1 MSPPRLNR
9 TAPLPRA
16 LVCLGGALLLPLVAA
31 VGAEG
36 ATEPPPTGKVL
47 YQTACASC
55 HGATGRGAPPS
66 LRGFDDPLPDFT
78 DSSFVSREPKW
89 DWVGIAFEGGP
100 SRGFSEM
107 MPAFGGVLTIE
118 ELVAVVDY
126 IKGFAT
132 DNEWPVGELNLPRAL
147 VTGKAFP
154 EDEAVLTS
162 QINTK
167 APGRIANKLVYEQRF
182 GARNQW
188 EIVVPF
194 GWHEVPVTDGSGQ
207 ATSWT
212 SSMGDIA
219 VSLKRA
225 VYHDRDSIV
234 SVAGELFLP
243 TGDDERGF
251 GRGTALFE
259 PYIAYG
265 QILPAGFFLQSVL
278 GAELTFDKD
287 KAQNEALFRNA
298 IGWTGQSGQFG
309 RSWSPM
315 LEVLVGRDLVA
326 GEDFIFDLV
335 PQMQVTLSKRQHIM
349 ANVGVRVP
357 LNKRDERDAQVL
369 FYVLWDWFDGTLY
382 EGW

>member
-1 MSPPRLNR
+1 V
-9 TAPLPRA
+9 
-16 LVCLGGALLLPLVAA
+16 LVGLLLLGWPGVATPEDA
-31 VGAEG
+31 LS
-36 ATEPPPTGKVL
+36 GKAL
-47 YQTACASC
+47 YESSCASC
-55 HGATGRGAPPS
+55 HGATGRGAPAS
-66 LRGFDDPLPDFT
+66 LVGFPDPLPDFT
-78 DSSFVSREPKW
+78 DDTFASREPEW
-89 DWVGIAFEGGP
+89 DWVGVASEGGP

-107 MPAFGGVLTIE
+107 MPAFGGVRTVD

-132 DNEWPVGELNLPRAL
+132 DTSWPRGELNLARPL

-154 EDEAVLTS
+154 EDEAVLSTTIDTDS
-162 QINTK
+162 
-167 APGRIANKLVYEQRF
+167 PGRVASRLVYEQRF
-182 GARNQW
+182 GPRNQW

-194 GWHEVPVTDGSGQ
+194 GWHEVPVGTADDDTAWS
-207 ATSWT
+207 

-225 VYHDRDSIV
+225 FYHDRDSIV

-259 PYIAYG
+259 PYVAYG
-265 QILPAGFFLQSVL
+265 QILPGNFFLQSQL
-278 GAELTFDKD
+278 GLELSFDRD

-298 IGWTGQSGQFG
+298 LGWSTQSGLFG
-309 RSWSPM
+309 RTWSPM
-315 LEVLVGRDLVA
+315 VEVLVGRELVE
-326 GEDFIFDLV
+326 GEDFVFDLV
-335 PQMQVTLSKRQHIM
+335 PQMQVTLNKRQHIM

-369 FYVLWDWFDGTLY
+369 FYVLWDWFDGTLF

>member
-1 MSPPRLNR
+1 MSPPCLTR
-9 TAPLPRA
+9 TSLPRA
-16 LVCLGGALLLPLVAA
+16 LTRFGGALLLPLVAT

-36 ATEPPPTGKVL
+36 AIEPPPTGKAL

-55 HGATGRGAPPS
+55 HGATGKGAPPS

-78 DSSFVSREPKW
+78 DSSFSSREPAW
-89 DWVGIAFEGGP
+89 DWAGIAFEGGP

-107 MPAFGGVLTIE
+107 MPAFGGLLTIE
-118 ELVAVVDY
+118 ELEAAVAY

-154 EDEAVLTS
+154 EDEAVIAA

-167 APGRIANKLVYEQRF
+167 APGRIVNRLVYEQRF

-188 EIVVPF
+188 EIAVPF

-219 VSLKRA
+219 LSLKRA

-265 QILPAGFFLQSVL
+265 QILPAGFFFQSIL
-278 GAELTFDKD
+278 GAELPFDKD
-287 KAQNEALFRNA
+287 KAKNEGLFRNT
-298 IGWTGQSGQFG
+298 IGWTGQSGRFG

-315 LEVLVGRDLVA
+315 LELLVGRDLVA

-335 PQMQVTLSKRQHIM
+335 PQMQVTLSKRQHVRVN
-349 ANVGVRVP
+349 AGVRVP

-369 FYVLWDWFDGTLY
+369 FYVLWDWFDGTLF

>member
-1 MSPPRLNR
+1 MSPTLS
-9 TAPLPRA
+9 TLKHLLPR
-16 LVCLGGALLLPLVAA
+16 GGPALLSVLLFASPAA
-31 VGAEG
+31 ATAEG
-36 ATEPPPTGKVL
+36 DTPLLGHAL
-47 YQTACASC
+47 YQSACASC
-55 HGATGRGAPPS
+55 HGATGRGAPAS
-66 LRGFDDPLPDFT
+66 LVGFDDPLPDFT
-78 DSSFVSREPKW
+78 DASFISREPDW
-89 DWVGIAFEGGP
+89 DWVGVAYEGGP

-107 MPAFGGVLTIE
+107 MPAFGGVYTVE
-118 ELVAVVDY
+118 ELEAIVLY
-126 IKGFAT
+126 IKGFGT
-132 DNEWPVGELNLPRAL
+132 DPDWPVGELNLPRPL

-167 APGRIANKLVYEQRF
+167 APGRIANRLVYEQRF

-207 ATSWT
+207 HDAWT

-225 VYHDRDSIV
+225 FYHDRDSIV

-265 QILPAGFFLQSVL
+265 QILPAGFFLQSML
-278 GAELTFDKD
+278 GVELTFDKD
-287 KAQNEALFRNA
+287 KADNEFLFRNA
-298 IGWTGQSGQFG
+298 LGWSRQSGTFG
-309 RSWSPM
+309 RTWSPM
-315 LEVLVGRDLVA
+315 LEVLVGRDLVG

-335 PQMQVTLSKRQHIM
+335 PQMQVTLNKRQHIM